1 MIRLLKKLFSK
12 KKDIV
17 VYRDGKTF
25 KFSTFAEA
33 YPYMIGQ
40 EIKMANLRSE
50 NGKHIV
56 AKSINSILT
65 VSH

>member
-1 MIRLLKKLFSK
+1 MLILKLFKRK

-33 YPYMIGQ
+33 YPYMV
-40 EIKMANLRSE
+40 K
-50 NGKHIV
+50 
-56 AKSINSILT
+56 
-65 VSH
+65 